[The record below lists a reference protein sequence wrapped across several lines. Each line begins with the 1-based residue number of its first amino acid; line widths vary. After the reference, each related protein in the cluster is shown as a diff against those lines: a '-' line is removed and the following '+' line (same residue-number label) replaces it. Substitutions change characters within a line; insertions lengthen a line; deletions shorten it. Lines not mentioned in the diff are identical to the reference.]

1 MFTPTLLRPGFD
13 ISVGRGIHDN
23 VGNHRARTHVSSRFS
38 RNSIESAADAERT
51 MIDMTTW
58 RWYVSEIF
66 RAQKGSQATV
76 ASTRS
81 NPASKLSP
89 DAEVVVGCADDVVMT
104 KNTRV

>member
-1 MFTPTLLRPGFD
+1 
-13 ISVGRGIHDN
+13 
-23 VGNHRARTHVSSRFS
+23 
-38 RNSIESAADAERT
+38 

-104 KNTRV
+104 KNTRVWGGRRWCPTRDRLRDSCATDRGTIG